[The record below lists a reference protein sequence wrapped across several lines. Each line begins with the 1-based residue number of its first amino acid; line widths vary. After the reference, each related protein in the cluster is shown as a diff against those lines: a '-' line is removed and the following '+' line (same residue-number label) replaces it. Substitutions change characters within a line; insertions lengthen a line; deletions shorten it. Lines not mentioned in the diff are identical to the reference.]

1 MRDGAV
7 NHLYQG
13 LATLMRRRAELSAE
27 VHPGLSLTAY
37 TVLTQ
42 IQAAPGTRA
51 CDLADLF
58 GLDKSTISRQLNE
71 LQAAGLIG
79 REGERPGR
87 RGYTLVLTAQGQRQ
101 LEQEALT
108 QLGLAGQKP
117 VQHFFVTDQDETH
130 AGMTLDNPLQG
141 RDHDAGPGV
150 AAHCVYRDDQFARH
164 ANPF

>member
-37 TVLTQ
+37 TMLTQ

-58 GLDKSTISRQLNE
+58 GLDKSTVSRQINE
-71 LQAAGLIG
+71 LQAGGLIG

-87 RGYTLVLTAQGQRQ
+87 RGYALVLTAEGQRK
-101 LEQEALT
+101 LEQEAERARQRLAE
-108 QLGLAGQKP
+108 GLAAWKERDITA
-117 VQHFFVTDQDETH
+117 F
-130 AGMTLDNPLQG
+130 AGMIERFLADLG
-141 RDHDAGPGV
+141 
-150 AAHCVYRDDQFARH
+150 
-164 ANPF
+164 

>member
-13 LATLMRRRAELSAE
+13 LATLMRCRAELSAE

-37 TVLTQ
+37 SVLTQ

-58 GLDKSTISRQLNE
+58 GLDKSTVSRQLNE
-71 LQAAGLIG
+71 LQTAGLIS

-87 RGYTLVLTAQGQRQ
+87 RGYTLVLTAEGQRK
-101 LEQEALT
+101 LEQEAERARKHLSE
-108 QLGLAGQKP
+108 GLASWKERDIIA
-117 VQHFFVTDQDETH
+117 FAAMIERFLTDL
-130 AGMTLDNPLQG
+130 G
-141 RDHDAGPGV
+141 
-150 AAHCVYRDDQFARH
+150 
-164 ANPF
+164 